1 MKKVFY
7 VFSVLLIIAIIVLY
21 FVSYLAIRILK
32 AFSLLLLARIDLTI
46 PLILGS
52 IFNPSAAIDVILL
65 NFIMLEPFTSI
76 SDIFVLYITGFSV
89 ISIIIVAIFYK
100 KFTIKNT
107 IDSNKVL
114 NQEFDFSY
122 SVWFISLI
130 IIRLF

>member
-32 AFSLLLLARIDLTI
+32 AFSLLLLTRIDLTV

-65 NFIMLEPFTSI
+65 NFIPFTSI

-89 ISIIIVAIFYK
+89 ISIILVAFFYK
-100 KFTIKNT
+100 KFTLK
-107 IDSNKVL
+107 KVEYKKPIESKF
-114 NQEFDFSY
+114 NFSY
-122 SVWFISLI
+122 LS
-130 IIRLF
+130 

>member
-7 VFSVLLIIAIIVLY
+7 IFPVLLIIGIIVLY
-21 FVSYLAIRILK
+21 IILFIALRVLK
-32 AFSLLLLARIDLTI
+32 ALSILLLARLDLII

-52 IFNPSAAIDVILL
+52 IFSPTAALDVILL
-65 NFIMLEPFTSI
+65 NFILLEPFNSL
-76 SDIFVLYITGFSV
+76 SDICALYIIGFSV

-122 SVWFISLI
+122 SYDSLA
-130 IIRLF
+130 

>member
-21 FVSYLAIRILK
+21 FVSYLAIRTLK

-122 SVWFISLI
+122 SV
-130 IIRLF
+130 

>member
-7 VFSVLLIIAIIVLY
+7 VFSVLLIITIIVLY

-122 SVWFISLI
+122 SV
-130 IIRLF
+130 

>member
-7 VFSVLLIIAIIVLY
+7 IFPVLLIIGIIVLY
-21 FVSYLAIRILK
+21 IILFIALRVLK
-32 AFSLLLLARIDLTI
+32 ALSILLLARVDLVI

-52 IFNPSAAIDVILL
+52 IFSPTAALDVILL
-65 NFIMLEPFTSI
+65 NFILLEPFNSL
-76 SDIFVLYITGFSV
+76 SDICTLYIVGFSV

-100 KFTIKNT
+100 RFTIKNT
-107 IDSNKVL
+107 IDSNKPL

-130 IIRLF
+130 MIRLF